1 MNKMKNPNFPGLFTT
16 FRTGMLFIGIL
27 IITGLTTFAQ
37 TNEGFEGGGKAAYAA
52 ANVTLGSGSWY
63 LDEALTG
70 NLASD
75 VKIGSY
81 AARVRGSAGK
91 VRMNF
96 NVANAGTVAISYA
109 VYGSDSVSNWELWKS
124 TDSGANWSQVG
135 STITDSSTTLKTA
148 YFAVNSAVAIRFEIR
163 KTSGGTSNRL
173 DFDDISLADNSGSS
187 SVHLTMGNPS
197 DAVTNTS
204 YPANY
209 LMEKA
214 QYVMSY
220 HRDNGGPNWV
230 SWHLD
235 TSWLGSTPRQDDFRG
250 DSSLPAGW
258 YKVVSTS
265 YSGSGYDRGHMCPS
279 ADRTATVA
287 DNSATF
293 LMTNMLPQAADNNR
307 ITWEGLE
314 EYARDLVIDDGDEL
328 YIIAGGYGNAGTI
341 NSGHVLVP
349 TYTWKV
355 IIVLPAGSNDVSRVT
370 SSTRTI
376 AVFVPNQNSINH
388 DWKTYRVSVD
398 YVESMTGYD
407 FFSNV
412 TDATENTIEAVT
424 DNL

>member
-1 MNKMKNPNFPGLFTT
+1 MNILHPNFPKLFPV
-16 FRTGMLFIGIL
+16 FQKGMLILGIL
-27 IITGLTTFAQ
+27 IVFVWAAPAQ
-37 TNEGFEGGGKAAYAA
+37 TNEGFEAGGKAAYAA
-52 ANVTLGSGSWY
+52 GNVTLGSGSWY

-70 NLASD
+70 NLAAD
-75 VKIGSY
+75 VKVGSY
-81 AARVRGSAGK
+81 AARVRSSAGK

-109 VYGSDSVSNWELWKS
+109 RYGTDGASDWELWQS
-124 TDSGANWSQVG
+124 VDSGSNWTKVG
-135 STITDSSTTLKTA
+135 STITNSSTTLQTA
-148 YFAVNSAVAIRFEIR
+148 YFAVNSAVPIRFEIR

-173 DFDDISLADNSGSS
+173 NFDDISLADNTGST

-197 DAVTNTS
+197 DATNNTS
-204 YPANY
+204 FPANY
-209 LMEKA
+209 LMEKD

-235 TSWLGSTPRQDDFRG
+235 PSWLGTTPRQDDFRG

-293 LMTNMLPQAADNNR
+293 LMTNMLPQAPDNNR

-314 EYARDLVIDDGDEL
+314 EYSRDLVTDDGDEL
-328 YIIAGGYGNAGTI
+328 YIISGGYGNAGTI

-355 IIVLPAGSNDVSRVT
+355 IIVLSQGSNDVSRVT
-370 SSTRTI
+370 TSTRTI
-376 AVFVPNQNSINH
+376 AVWVPNQNSINH

-412 TDATENTIEAVT
+412 SDSTENTIEAVV
-424 DNL
+424 DNQ